1 MARATWRRCCAPG
14 TPGPL
19 AEQTTGLAPALVCV
33 ECGFSNELEH
43 SECEACGASLYPTRQ
58 AGTLAQYDDHLLSD
72 LVEVLAPGRPLL
84 VEAGT
89 AVADAIA
96 LMRERRSGYVLVA
109 AAGQVEGIFTERDLL
124 ERVIAAGHAPRT
136 VAVERVMT
144 RDPVVL
150 RRDDTLAVAIN
161 KMVLGSFRHIPLVD
175 AAGRIDGVVS
185 AQEILEHLHRLLHL
199 PEHAG

>member
-1 MARATWRRCCAPG
+1 MARVTWRRCCAQG
-14 TPGPL
+14 IPGPL

-43 SECEACGASLYPTRQ
+43 AECEACGSSLYPTRQ
-58 AGTLAQYDDHLLSD
+58 AGTFAQYDDHLLSD
-72 LVEVLAPGRPLL
+72 LVGLLAPSRPLL

-89 AVADAIA
+89 SVAEAIA

-109 AAGQVEGIFTERDLL
+109 TGGQVEGIFTERDLL
-124 ERVIAAGHAPRT
+124 ERVIAAGHAPHA
-136 VAVERVMT
+136 VAIERVVT

-150 RRDDTLAVAIN
+150 RHDDTLAVAIN

-185 AQEILEHLHRLLHL
+185 AQEILEHLYRLLHL

>member
-43 SECEACGASLYPTRQ
+43 SECEACGASLYPTRH

-72 LVEVLAPGRPLL
+72 RVEVLAPGRPLL

-185 AQEILEHLHRLLHL
+185 AQEILEHLQRLLHL
-199 PEHAG
+199 PEPAG

>member
-1 MARATWRRCCAPG
+1 MARVTWRRCCAQG
-14 TPGPL
+14 IPGPL

-33 ECGFSNELEH
+33 ECGFSNQLEH
-43 SECEACGASLYPTRQ
+43 AECEACGSSLYPTRQ
-58 AGTLAQYDDHLLSD
+58 AGTFAQYDDHLLSD
-72 LVEVLAPGRPLL
+72 LVGLLAPSRPLL

-89 AVADAIA
+89 SVAEAIA

-109 AAGQVEGIFTERDLL
+109 TGGQVEGIFTERDLL
-124 ERVIAAGHAPRT
+124 ERVIAAGHAPRA
-136 VAVERVMT
+136 VAIERVVT

-150 RRDDTLAVAIN
+150 RHDDTLAVAIN

-175 AAGRIDGVVS
+175 AAGRIGGVVS
-185 AQEILEHLHRLLHL
+185 AQEIMEHLYRLVHL